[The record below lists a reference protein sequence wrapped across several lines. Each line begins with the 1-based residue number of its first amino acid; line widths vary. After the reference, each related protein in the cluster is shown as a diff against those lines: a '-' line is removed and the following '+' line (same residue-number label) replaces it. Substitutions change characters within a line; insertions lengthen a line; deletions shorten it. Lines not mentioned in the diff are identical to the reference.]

1 MAFGGSTSFCL
12 IAYLPVAIGMVR
24 ASASLAQHTSRPLAV
39 GAKSKA
45 LLPHAVEERGVR
57 DLEVRS
63 DMRHVA
69 VIYGF
74 ELLGVLHVAR

>member
-1 MAFGGSTSFCL
+1 MGLRLFLRSPLCWAGKGD
-12 IAYLPVAIGMVR
+12 
-24 ASASLAQHTSRPLAV
+24 TSRPLAIR
-39 GAKSKA
+39 AKGKA

-63 DMRHVA
+63 NMRHVA

-74 ELLGVLHVAR
+74 ELLGIVHVAR